1 MIECRVFLNTDIP
14 TCINAG
20 PTVNSNPT
28 IGYFFQKRDMNTGK
42 NRILHIRYNTKQTI
56 IDNAGLCSNRF

>member
-1 MIECRVFLNTDIP
+1 MRKDIMIECRVFLNTDIP

-42 NRILHIRYNTKQTI
+42 NRIFAHSL
-56 IDNAGLCSNRF
+56 